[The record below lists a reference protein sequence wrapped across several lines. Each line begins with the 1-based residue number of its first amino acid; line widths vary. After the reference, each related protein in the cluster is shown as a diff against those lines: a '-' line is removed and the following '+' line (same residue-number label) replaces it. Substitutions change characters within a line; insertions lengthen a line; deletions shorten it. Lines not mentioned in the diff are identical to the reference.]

1 MKYMACVFKNILTD
15 EVIARYVYNM
25 SITAICQDHS
35 MSPLDHKN
43 YFYIEAYKKFDED
56 YSSCISYKCSIG
68 DVDYKAINA
77 ESNGDKPYEFI
88 EPPSSHFA
96 CYSSEAHDSFTRKSD
111 AYTDLSNLYD

>member
-43 YFYIEAYKKFDED
+43 YFYIE
-56 YSSCISYKCSIG
+56 
-68 DVDYKAINA
+68 VV
-77 ESNGDKPYEFI
+77 
-88 EPPSSHFA
+88 
-96 CYSSEAHDSFTRKSD
+96 
-111 AYTDLSNLYD
+111 LMV